1 MMIDQW
7 NFIPYLFHKPIC
19 GISYALFMKWFPLI
33 DTLVFFTDDTD
44 GLAPSC
50 AKLVYLYI
58 CSWQEYLPECS
69 SFIVRE
75 GWGPHMWPCF
85 LFQNLIAAMW
95 RCLIIRTLLIAIY
108 VYIYIYI
115 AIKHWYSYNDLI
127 NHTLIIIDIQTIL
140 PPNCLNQKIYG
151 SFPQSAAFIFRAK
164 SQMESAQSCGTPRWS
179 KRQEASA
186 WIAWVSE
193 KSVFHF
199 FCEGVEG
206 CVIKFMV
213 FYSTW
218 YM

>member
-75 GWGPHMWPCF
+75 GWGPHIGPCF

-108 VYIYIYI
+108 VYIYSHQTLIFVQWSYQPYI
-115 AIKHWYSYNDLI
+115 DNHWYTDYFTTKLSQPENIWELSAVRRF
-127 NHTLIIIDIQTIL
+127 H
-140 PPNCLNQKIYG
+140 
-151 SFPQSAAFIFRAK
+151 FPRKKPDGIRPK
-164 SQMESAQSCGTPRWS
+164 RTPRWS

-193 KSVFHF
+193 KKVCFIF
-199 FCEGVEG
+199 FAKEWRVA
-206 CVIKFMV
+206 
-213 FYSTW
+213 
-218 YM
+218 

>member
-108 VYIYIYI
+108 VYIYI

-151 SFPQSAAFIFRAK
+151 SFPPSAAFIFRAK
-164 SQMESAQSCGTPRWS
+164 SQMESAQSALPGDPNARKLARELLEWA
-179 KRQEASA
+179 K
-186 WIAWVSE
+186 